1 MSQMSPDPATIFG
14 DVSRRDALRT
24 LASGLALAVSG
35 CGKPVREILPYVDM
49 PERVLPGEIL
59 RFATT
64 LSLGGFGRGALVHS
78 VDGRPIK
85 IEGNPLHPASL
96 GATDVFAEAAIFD
109 LYDPARSQTALRGSE
124 IVAAVDVAARLQLQ
138 LQRAHDNGGDMRLL
152 TGPITS
158 PTLLRLIARW
168 LDTHPGAHWHVH
180 DPLDEPARRE
190 GAQIA
195 FGRAVEVAPD
205 LSQARAIL
213 SLGDDFLGP
222 GPAQIRNAHDW
233 RSARKAMN
241 DVDATAR
248 LYVVEAGLTV
258 TGAKAD
264 HRLTLHPHRFQD
276 IAAAIAH
283 DLGADVA
290 RPNLAERAASFVDAC
305 KADLSERRGVVAA
318 GRSCNAETHALAH
331 WINHAINAPVHAR
344 EPITGAPAAETL
356 EALATA
362 LHAGAAGSV
371 VVLDANPVYDAP
383 PALRMDEA
391 FRKAPFSLHVGVW
404 TNETSQACQLH
415 APLSHELESWLDL
428 RAPDGSAS
436 LVQPLIRPLYNTRS
450 ASEWLASLLGDTGA
464 DGYDLVR
471 ETWAATWNM
480 QPQDAAFET
489 RWRRAL
495 HDGWISDSAPAPA
508 TLDAPRMPQLRA
520 REGEL
525 DGDKLTILLAPDN
538 CLFDGSRATNAW
550 LQECPKPLGAQVW
563 GHALEL
569 AIEDAGRLGVSRGS
583 VVRVDAGGRTIDVVA
598 TIAPDMADG
607 VARLTL
613 GYGREHAGAIGTGLG
628 ANAYHLRGAPG
639 HWLVEGARVV
649 TTGARAAIIET
660 RNNVRIDGLQRD
672 LFPVMTT
679 EDLQAGKSARA
690 KPTGPPASF
699 FPDFSYE
706 GHAWGMVIDT
716 AACIGCNAC
725 VVSCQSENNVPV
737 VGPEEIQRGRDMHWL
752 RIDRYDHGGP
762 ERPHVGFQPVPCMQC
777 EKAPCEPVCPV
788 AASVHDSEGLN
799 VQVYNRCVGT
809 RFCQANCPYKVR
821 HFNFYGYADGQ
832 TYKTLGSES
841 LKAQHNPDVTVRA
854 RGVMEKCTYC
864 VQRISRAKRDAQ
876 IASENMAPDAVKT
889 ACQSACPTD
898 AIRFGDLND
907 ERADV
912 RALKRDPRHYAL
924 LEELD
929 TRPRTTFLADVR
941 NLNPKLGKDDA

>member
-1 MSQMSPDPATIFG
+1 MPQMSPEPAAILG
-14 DVSRRDALRT
+14 DLTRRDALRA

-49 PERVLPGEIL
+49 PERVPPGEIL

-64 LSLGGFGRGALVHS
+64 LSLGGFGRGVLVHS

-96 GATDVFAEAAIFD
+96 GGTDIFAEAAIFD

-124 IVAAVDVAARLQLQ
+124 IVAASDVADRLQAQ
-138 LQRAHDNGGDMRLL
+138 LQSARDMRLL

-168 LDTHPGAHWHVH
+168 LESHPGAHWHVH
-180 DPLDEPARRE
+180 DPLHDSARRE
-190 GAQIA
+190 GMQSA
-195 FGRAVEVAPD
+195 FGRALDVTPD
-205 LSQARAIL
+205 LSQARTIL
-213 SLGDDFLGP
+213 SLGADFLGP
-222 GPAQIRNAHDW
+222 GPAQIRQAHDW
-233 RSARKAMN
+233 RSARKSMN
-241 DVDATAR
+241 DMDATSR
-248 LYVVEAGLTV
+248 LYVVESGLTL

-264 HRLTLHPHRFQD
+264 HRLSLHPRRLQD
-276 IAAAIAH
+276 IAVAIAH
-283 DLGADVA
+283 ELGADVA
-290 RPNLAERAASFVDAC
+290 APALSEREASFVDAC
-305 KADLSERRGVVAA
+305 KADLSTRRGLVLA
-318 GRSCNAETHALAH
+318 GRGCNAETHALAH
-331 WINHAINAPVHAR
+331 WINHAINAPVQLR
-344 EPITGAPAAETL
+344 DPIAGAPAPETL

-362 LHAGAAGSV
+362 LHEGVAGAV
-371 VVLDANPVYDAP
+371 VVLDANPVYDSP

-391 FRKAPFSLHVGVW
+391 LRKAPFSLHVGVW
-404 TNETSQACQLH
+404 NNETSQACQLH

-436 LVQPLIRPLYNTRS
+436 LVQPLIRPLYGTRS

-471 ETWAATWNM
+471 ETWAGAWNL

-495 HDGWISDSAPAPA
+495 HDGWIADSAPAPA
-508 TLDAPRMPQLRA
+508 SVGAPRTPTLRTGG
-520 REGEL
+520 GEL
-525 DGDKLTILLAPDN
+525 DGEALTILLAPDN
-538 CLFDGSRATNAW
+538 CIWDGSRATNAW
-550 LQECPKPLGAQVW
+550 LQECPKPLDAQVW

-569 AIEDAGRLGVSRGS
+569 AIEDAARLGVSRGS
-583 VVRVDAGGRTIDVVA
+583 VVRVDAAGQTIEVVA
-598 TIAPDMADG
+598 TVAPDMPTG

-613 GYGREHAGAIGTGLG
+613 GYGRANAGAIGTGLG
-628 ANAYHLRGAPG
+628 ANAYRLRDATGQ
-639 HWLVEGARVV
+639 WLVEGARVV
-649 TTGARAAIIET
+649 ATGARAPIIET

-672 LFPVMTT
+672 LFPAMTT

-690 KPTGPPASF
+690 KPSGPPASF

-725 VVSCQSENNVPV
+725 VVSCQAENNVPV

-752 RIDRYDHGGP
+752 RIDRYDHGGR
-762 ERPHVGFQPVPCMQC
+762 ENPHVGFQPVPCMHC

-821 HFNFYGYADGQ
+821 HFNFFGYADGQ

-876 IASENMAPDAVKT
+876 IAGQDIAPDAIKT

-898 AIRFGDLND
+898 AIRFGDLNN

-912 RALKRDPRHYAL
+912 RALKSDPRHYAL

-941 NLNPKLGKDDA
+941 NLNPNLGKDDA

>member
-1 MSQMSPDPATIFG
+1 MSQMSAADAPPTLTDL
-14 DVSRRDALRT
+14 SRRDALRA
-24 LASGLALAVSG
+24 LAAGLALAVSG

-64 LSLGGFGRGALVHS
+64 LSLGGFGRGVLVHS

-85 IEGNPLHPASL
+85 IEGNPRHPASL

-109 LYDPARSQTALRGSE
+109 LYDPARSQTALQRSE
-124 IVAAVDVAARLQLQ
+124 IVAAVDVADRLQAQ
-138 LQRAHDNGGDMRLL
+138 VQKTRDSGGDMRLL

-158 PTLLRLIARW
+158 PTLLRLVARW
-168 LDTHPGAHWHVH
+168 LETNPAAHWHVH

-190 GAQIA
+190 GSQIA
-195 FGRAVEVAPD
+195 FGRALDVAPD

-222 GPAQIRNAHDW
+222 GPGQIRQAHDW
-233 RSARKAMN
+233 RSARRTMN
-241 DVDATAR
+241 DVDAASR
-248 LYVVEAGLTV
+248 LYVVEAGLTL

-264 HRLTLHPHRFQD
+264 HRLSLHPRRFQD

-283 DLGADVA
+283 DLGADVL
-290 RPNLAERAASFVDAC
+290 RPDLPDREAAFVEAC
-305 KADLSERRGVVAA
+305 KADLANRRGLALA
-318 GRSCNAETHALAH
+318 GRACNPETHALAH
-331 WINHAINAPVHAR
+331 WINHTIGAPVRMR
-344 EPITGAPAAETL
+344 EPIAGAHAPESL

-362 LHAGAAGSV
+362 LHAGSAANV
-371 VVLDANPVYDAP
+371 IILDANPVYDAP
-383 PALRMDEA
+383 PALRMAEA
-391 FRKAPFSLHVGVW
+391 LRKAPFSLHVGVW
-404 TNETSQACQLH
+404 NNETSQTCQLH

-436 LVQPLIRPLYNTRS
+436 IVQPLIRPLYDTRG
-450 ASEWLASLLGDTGA
+450 ASEWLSALLGDTGR

-471 ETWAATWNM
+471 ETWANVWSM
-480 QPQDAAFET
+480 QPQEAAFET

-495 HDGWISDSAPAPA
+495 HDGWIAESAPAA
-508 TLDAPRMPQLRA
+508 ASVDAPRVPSLRTG
-520 REGEL
+520 GEPN
-525 DGDKLTILLAPDN
+525 GEALTILLAPDN
-538 CLFDGSRATNAW
+538 CLWDGSRATNAW
-550 LQECPKPLGAQVW
+550 LQECPKPLNGQVW

-569 AIEDAGRLGVSRGS
+569 ATDAAARL
-583 VVRVDAGGRTIDVVA
+583 DVVQGSMMRIDAAGQTLEVMA
-598 TIAPDMADG
+598 TVSPDMPRG

-628 ANAYHLRGAPG
+628 ANAYRLRGAPG
-639 HWLVEGARVV
+639 QWLVEDARIAA
-649 TTGARAAIIET
+649 TGARTHFIET
-660 RNNVRIDGLQRD
+660 RSTVQIDGLKRD
-672 LFPVMTT
+672 LFPTMTVA
-679 EDLQAGKSARA
+679 DLAAGKSARGGPA
-690 KPTGPPASF
+690 DPPASF
-699 FPDFSYE
+699 FPSFSYE

-725 VVSCQSENNVPV
+725 VVSCQAENNVPV
-737 VGPEEIQRGRDMHWL
+737 IGPEEIERGRDMHWL
-752 RIDRYDHGGP
+752 RIDRYDHGAP
-762 ERPHVGFQPVPCMQC
+762 ENPHVGFQPVPCMHC

-821 HFNFYGYADGQ
+821 HFNFFGYADGQ

-876 IASENMAPDAVKT
+876 IAEHDVAADAVKT

-898 AIRFGDLND
+898 AIRFGDLNN

-912 RALKRDPRHYAL
+912 RALKADPRHYVL
-924 LEELD
+924 LEELA
-929 TRPRTTFLADVR
+929 TQPRTTFLADVR